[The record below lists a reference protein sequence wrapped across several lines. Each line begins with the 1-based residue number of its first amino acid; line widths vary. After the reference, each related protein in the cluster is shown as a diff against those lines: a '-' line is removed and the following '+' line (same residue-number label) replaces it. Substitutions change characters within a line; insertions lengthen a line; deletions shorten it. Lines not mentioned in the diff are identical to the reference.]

1 MAEAKW
7 YVAHTYSGYENK
19 VKADLEKTIENRHL
33 EEEILEV
40 RVPMQ
45 EVVEMKNGAKKTVQK
60 KLFPGYVLVNMVM
73 NDDTWYVVRN
83 TRGVTGFVGPGSKPD
98 GSGDEAARHPGRKRQ
113 HRFFRRRYDRR
124 GGRRMERYHRRG
136 TQDRLQQTVRYD
148 QCRAVRQGYACR
160 DQLFRS
166 TEVTVG
172 RICLQSQ
179 SRLVERSVKQWK
191 QRPVTGCGRK
201 RCAIPQYI

>member
-33 EEEILEV
+33 EDEILEV

-60 KLFPGYVLVNMVM
+60 KLFPGYVLVNMIM

-83 TRGVTGFVGPGSKPD
+83 TRGVTGFVGPGSKPVPL
-98 GSGDEAARHPGRKRQ
+98 SEAEMKPLG
-113 HRFFRRRYDRR
+113 
-124 GGRRMERYHRRG
+124 MERYCRRCL
-136 TQDRLQQTVRYD
+136 QDRL
-148 QCRAVRQGYACR
+148 
-160 DQLFRS
+160 
-166 TEVTVG
+166 
-172 RICLQSQ
+172 
-179 SRLVERSVKQWK
+179 
-191 QRPVTGCGRK
+191 
-201 RCAIPQYI
+201 